1 MKLFATV
8 LLFVCMALM
17 FLVRREY
24 KIGILFMSTILMT
37 MVSFPVGGISAETA
51 IAVAFL
57 VSEVLNVGEIWR
69 LIKSSLMLPFC
80 IIALLSFVICVATSP
95 NLQSISGM
103 AHFGLLEVF
112 TKQFALLYAFICLR
126 RKASLKPLLII
137 SFVSLVLMTVI
148 AYINY
153 VSGVSFL
160 VDELYDETLVDY
172 NFITAERF
180 RVQATFVNPFDYGF
194 ICVLLALLHIYAFL
208 DRLESATICAISQ
221 LCCLFGVVTCNCRT
235 IWFCYLICIPI
246 FALALIKDK
255 RLKISILV
263 GAIVLTTLAFVL
275 FPSLHKMFAWI
286 ISIFDPTSVTKGS
299 SLAMR
304 LVQLATV
311 FYYIQGAMLFG
322 RGVYFFNID
331 MGWENGSLM
340 AADSDLY
347 GLEGI
352 YLNLLLERGFIG
364 LFIFIAMMVLLIVFI
379 VRHRMLGRRVYA
391 LGLSVFILYLTFCF
405 MTGELS
411 STMPSFLILGYV
423 IAVLD
428 KRRRIMKRKEYAKLE
443 EKPVL

>member
-1 MKLFATV
+1 
-8 LLFVCMALM
+8 M

-51 IAVAFL
+51 ISVAFL
-57 VSEVLNVGEIWR
+57 MSEVINIGEIWR
-69 LIKSSLMLPFC
+69 KIKSSLMLPFC
-80 IIALLSFVICVATSP
+80 IIAVLSFAICVATSP
-95 NLQSISGM
+95 NLQTVSGM
-103 AHFGLLEVF
+103 AHFGLLEMF

-126 RKASLKPLLII
+126 RKTSLKPLLTI
-137 SFVSLVLMTVI
+137 SFVSLVLMTVV
-148 AYINY
+148 AYANY
-153 VSGVSFL
+153 ASGVSFL

-172 NFITAERF
+172 DFITAERF

-194 ICVLLALLHIYAFL
+194 ICVLLALLHLYAYI
-208 DRLESATICAISQ
+208 DHLESPAICAVSQ
-221 LCCLFGVVTCNCRT
+221 LCCIFGVFTCNCRT
-235 IWFCYLICIPI
+235 IWFCYLVCLP
-246 FALALIKDK
+246 FFVLALIRDK
-255 RLKISILV
+255 KLKASILL
-263 GAIVLTTLAFVL
+263 GALVLAVLAFML
-275 FPSLHKMFAWI
+275 IPQFRKMFVWI
-286 ISIFDPTSVTKGS
+286 ASIFDPTSVTKGS

-311 FYYIQGAMLFG
+311 FYYIQGAFLFG

-352 YLNLLLERGFIG
+352 YLNLLLERGFVG

-379 VRHRMLGRRVYA
+379 VKHRKLGRRVYA

-428 KRRRIMKRKEYAKLE
+428 KRRRIVERKSYAKLE

>member
-8 LLFVCMALM
+8 LLFACMALM

-51 IAVAFL
+51 ISVAFL
-57 VSEVLNVGEIWR
+57 MSEVINIGEIWR
-69 LIKSSLMLPFC
+69 KIKSSLMLPFC
-80 IIALLSFVICVATSP
+80 IIAVLSFAICVATSP
-95 NLQSISGM
+95 NLQTVSGM
-103 AHFGLLEVF
+103 AHFGLLEMF

-126 RKASLKPLLII
+126 RKTSLKPLLTI
-137 SFVSLVLMTVI
+137 SFVSLVLMTVV
-148 AYINY
+148 AYANY
-153 VSGVSFL
+153 ASGVSFL

-172 NFITAERF
+172 DFITAERF

-194 ICVLLALLHIYAFL
+194 ICVLLALLHLYAYI
-208 DRLESATICAISQ
+208 DHLESPAICAVSQ
-221 LCCLFGVVTCNCRT
+221 LCCVFGVFTCNCRT
-235 IWFCYLICIPI
+235 IWFCYLVCLPI
-246 FALALIKDK
+246 FVLALIRDK
-255 RLKISILV
+255 KLKASILL
-263 GAIVLTTLAFVL
+263 GALVLAVLAFML
-275 FPSLHKMFAWI
+275 IPQFRKMFVWI
-286 ISIFDPTSVTKGS
+286 ASIFDPTSVTKGS

-311 FYYIQGAMLFG
+311 FYYIQGAFLFG

-352 YLNLLLERGFIG
+352 YLNLLLERGFVG
-364 LFIFIAMMVLLIVFI
+364 LFIFIAMMTLLIVFI
-379 VRHRMLGRRVYA
+379 VKHRKLGRRVYA

-428 KRRRIMKRKEYAKLE
+428 KRRRIVERKSYAKLE

>member
-1 MKLFATV
+1 MKIFATV
-8 LLFVCMALM
+8 LLFACMVVM

-37 MVSFPVGGISAETA
+37 MISFPVGGISAETA
-51 IAVAFL
+51 ISVAFL
-57 VSEVLNVGEIWR
+57 MSEVTNVRGIWR
-69 LIKSSLMLPFC
+69 MVKSSLMLPFC
-80 IIALLSFVICVATSP
+80 LIALLSFAICVATSP
-95 NLQSISGM
+95 NLQSVSGM
-103 AHFGLLEVF
+103 AHFGLLEMF

-126 RKASLKPLLII
+126 RKTSLKPLLTI
-137 SFVSLVLMTVI
+137 SFVSLVLMTAI

-153 VSGVSFL
+153 ASGVSFL

-172 NFITAERF
+172 DFITAERF

-194 ICVLLALLHIYAFL
+194 ICVLLALLHVYAYF
-208 DRLESATICAISQ
+208 DHLEGPAVCGIAQ
-221 LCCLFGVVTCNCRT
+221 LCCLFGVITCNCRT
-235 IWFCYLICIPI
+235 IWFCYLICLPI
-246 FALALIKDK
+246 FALALIKDRK
-255 RLKISILV
+255 RKASILL
-263 GAIVLTTLAFVL
+263 GALLLVVLAFML
-275 FPSLHKMFAWI
+275 FPQLRKMFVWI

-311 FYYIQGAMLFG
+311 FYYIQGAFLFG

-352 YLNLLLERGFIG
+352 YLNLLLERGFVG

-379 VRHRMLGRRVYA
+379 VKHRKLGRRVYA

-423 IAVLD
+423 IAVQD
-428 KRRRIMKRKEYAKLE
+428 RRRRIVERKTNAKLK

>member
-8 LLFVCMALM
+8 LLFACMALM

-51 IAVAFL
+51 ISVAFL
-57 VSEVLNVGEIWR
+57 MSEVINIGEIWR
-69 LIKSSLMLPFC
+69 KIKSSLMLPFC
-80 IIALLSFVICVATSP
+80 IIAVLSFAICVATSP
-95 NLQSISGM
+95 NLQTVSGM
-103 AHFGLLEVF
+103 AHFGLLEMF

-126 RKASLKPLLII
+126 RKTSLKPLLTI
-137 SFVSLVLMTVI
+137 SFVSLVLMTVV
-148 AYINY
+148 AYANY
-153 VSGVSFL
+153 ASGVSFL

-172 NFITAERF
+172 DFITAERF

-194 ICVLLALLHIYAFL
+194 ICVLLALLHLYAYI
-208 DRLESATICAISQ
+208 DHLESPAICAVSQ
-221 LCCLFGVVTCNCRT
+221 LCCIFGVFTCNCRT
-235 IWFCYLICIPI
+235 IWFCYLVCLPI
-246 FALALIKDK
+246 FVLALIRDK
-255 RLKISILV
+255 KLKASILL
-263 GAIVLTTLAFVL
+263 GALVLAVLAFML
-275 FPSLHKMFAWI
+275 IPQFRKMFVWI
-286 ISIFDPTSVTKGS
+286 ASIFDPTSVTKGS

-311 FYYIQGAMLFG
+311 FYYIQGAFLFG

-352 YLNLLLERGFIG
+352 YLNLLLERGFVG
-364 LFIFIAMMVLLIVFI
+364 LFIFIAMMTLLIVFI
-379 VRHRMLGRRVYA
+379 VKHRKLGRRVYA
-391 LGLSVFILYLTFCF
+391 LGLSVFILYLAFCF

-428 KRRRIMKRKEYAKLE
+428 KRRRIVERKSYAKLE

>member
-8 LLFVCMALM
+8 LLFACMALM

-51 IAVAFL
+51 ISVAFL
-57 VSEVLNVGEIWR
+57 MSEVINIGEIWR
-69 LIKSSLMLPFC
+69 KIKSSLMLPFC
-80 IIALLSFVICVATSP
+80 IIAVLSFAICVATSP
-95 NLQSISGM
+95 NLQTVSGM
-103 AHFGLLEVF
+103 AHFGLLEMF

-126 RKASLKPLLII
+126 RKTSLKPLLTI
-137 SFVSLVLMTVI
+137 SFVSLVLMTVV
-148 AYINY
+148 AYANY
-153 VSGVSFL
+153 ASGVSFL

-172 NFITAERF
+172 DFITAERF

-194 ICVLLALLHIYAFL
+194 ICVLLALLHLYAYI
-208 DRLESATICAISQ
+208 DHLESPAICAVSQ
-221 LCCLFGVVTCNCRT
+221 LCCIFGVFTCNCRT
-235 IWFCYLICIPI
+235 IWFCYLVCLPI
-246 FALALIKDK
+246 FVLALIRDK
-255 RLKISILV
+255 KLKASILL
-263 GAIVLTTLAFVL
+263 GALVLAVLAFML
-275 FPSLHKMFAWI
+275 IPQFRKMFVWI
-286 ISIFDPTSVTKGS
+286 ASIFDPTSVTKGS

-311 FYYIQGAMLFG
+311 FYYIQGAFLFG

-352 YLNLLLERGFIG
+352 YLNLLLERGFVG

-379 VRHRMLGRRVYA
+379 VKHRKLGRRVYA

-428 KRRRIMKRKEYAKLE
+428 KRRRIVERKSYAKLE

>member
-8 LLFVCMALM
+8 LLFACMALM

-51 IAVAFL
+51 ISVAFL
-57 VSEVLNVGEIWR
+57 MSEVINIGEIWR
-69 LIKSSLMLPFC
+69 KIKSSLMLPFC
-80 IIALLSFVICVATSP
+80 IIAVLSFAICVATSP
-95 NLQSISGM
+95 NLQTVSGM
-103 AHFGLLEVF
+103 AHFGLLEMF

-126 RKASLKPLLII
+126 RKTSLKPLLTI
-137 SFVSLVLMTVI
+137 SFVSLVLMTVV
-148 AYINY
+148 AYANY
-153 VSGVSFL
+153 ASGVSFL

-172 NFITAERF
+172 DFITAERF

-194 ICVLLALLHIYAFL
+194 ICVLLALLHLYAYI
-208 DRLESATICAISQ
+208 DHLESPAICAVSQ
-221 LCCLFGVVTCNCRT
+221 LCCIFGVFTCNCRT
-235 IWFCYLICIPI
+235 IWFCYLVCLPI
-246 FALALIKDK
+246 FVLALIRDK
-255 RLKISILV
+255 KLKASILL
-263 GAIVLTTLAFVL
+263 GALVLAVLAFML
-275 FPSLHKMFAWI
+275 FPQFRKMFVWI
-286 ISIFDPTSVTKGS
+286 ASIFDPTSVTKGS

-311 FYYIQGAMLFG
+311 FYYIQGAFLFG

-352 YLNLLLERGFIG
+352 YLNLLLERGFVG
-364 LFIFIAMMVLLIVFI
+364 LFIFIAMMTLLIVFI
-379 VRHRMLGRRVYA
+379 VKHRKLGRRVYA

-428 KRRRIMKRKEYAKLE
+428 KRRRIVERKSYAKLE

>member
-1 MKLFATV
+1 
-8 LLFVCMALM
+8 M

-51 IAVAFL
+51 ICVAFL
-57 VSEVLNVGEIWR
+57 FSEVINVKSIWR
-69 LIKSSLMLPFC
+69 MVKSSVILPFC
-80 IIALLSFVICVATSP
+80 IIAVVSFAICVATSP
-95 NLQSISGM
+95 NLQSVSGM
-103 AHFGLLEVF
+103 AHFGLLEMF

-126 RKASLKPLLII
+126 RKTSLKPLLTI
-137 SFVSLVLMTVI
+137 SFVSLVLMTIV
-148 AYINY
+148 ANINY
-153 VSGVSFL
+153 ASGVSFL

-172 NFITAERF
+172 DFITAERF

-194 ICVLLALLHIYAFL
+194 ICVLLALLHLYAYF
-208 DRLESATICAISQ
+208 DHLETPAICAISQ

-246 FALALIKDK
+246 FVLALLKDKKLKVSIVLGALAL
-255 RLKISILV
+255 V
-263 GAIVLTTLAFVL
+263 VLAFML
-275 FPSLHKMFAWI
+275 FPQLRKMFVWI
-286 ISIFDPTSVTKGS
+286 VSIFDPTSVTKGS

-311 FYYIQGAMLFG
+311 FYYIQGAFLFG

-352 YLNLLLERGFIG
+352 YLNLLLERGFVG
-364 LFIFIAMMVLLIVFI
+364 LFIFFAMMALLIVFI
-379 VRHRMLGRRVYA
+379 VKHRRLGRRLYA
-391 LGLSVFILYLTFCF
+391 LGLSVFVLYMTFCF

-411 STMPSFLILGYV
+411 STMPSFIILGYV

-428 KRRRIMKRKEYAKLE
+428 KRRRIVERKTYAKLE

>member
-8 LLFVCMALM
+8 LLFACMALM

-51 IAVAFL
+51 ISVAFL
-57 VSEVLNVGEIWR
+57 MSEVINIGEIWR
-69 LIKSSLMLPFC
+69 KIKSSLMLPFC
-80 IIALLSFVICVATSP
+80 IIAVLSFAICVATSP
-95 NLQSISGM
+95 NLQTVSGM
-103 AHFGLLEVF
+103 AHFGLLEMF

-126 RKASLKPLLII
+126 RKTSLKPLLTI
-137 SFVSLVLMTVI
+137 SFVSLVLMTVV
-148 AYINY
+148 AYANY
-153 VSGVSFL
+153 ASGVSFL

-172 NFITAERF
+172 DFITAERF

-194 ICVLLALLHIYAFL
+194 ICVLLALLHLYAYI
-208 DRLESATICAISQ
+208 DHLESPAICAVSQ
-221 LCCLFGVVTCNCRT
+221 LCCIFGVFTCNCRT
-235 IWFCYLICIPI
+235 IWFCYLVCLPI
-246 FALALIKDK
+246 FVLALIRDK
-255 RLKISILV
+255 KLKASILL
-263 GAIVLTTLAFVL
+263 GALVLAVLAFML
-275 FPSLHKMFAWI
+275 IPQFRKMFVWI
-286 ISIFDPTSVTKGS
+286 ASIFDPTSVTKGS

-311 FYYIQGAMLFG
+311 FYYIQGAFLFG

-352 YLNLLLERGFIG
+352 YLNLLLERGFVG
-364 LFIFIAMMVLLIVFI
+364 LFIFIAMMTLLIVFI
-379 VRHRMLGRRVYA
+379 VKHRKLGRRVYA

-428 KRRRIMKRKEYAKLE
+428 KRRRIVERKSYAKLE

>member
-8 LLFVCMALM
+8 LLFACMALM

-51 IAVAFL
+51 ISVAFL
-57 VSEVLNVGEIWR
+57 MSEVINIGEIWR
-69 LIKSSLMLPFC
+69 KIKSSLMLPFC
-80 IIALLSFVICVATSP
+80 IIAVLSFAICVATSP
-95 NLQSISGM
+95 NLQTVSGM
-103 AHFGLLEVF
+103 AHFGLLEMF

-126 RKASLKPLLII
+126 RKTSLKPLLTI
-137 SFVSLVLMTVI
+137 SFVSLVLMTVV
-148 AYINY
+148 AYANY
-153 VSGVSFL
+153 ASGVSFL

-172 NFITAERF
+172 DFITAERF

-194 ICVLLALLHIYAFL
+194 ICVLLALLHLYAYI
-208 DRLESATICAISQ
+208 DHLESPAICAVSQ
-221 LCCLFGVVTCNCRT
+221 LCCIFGVFTCNCRT
-235 IWFCYLICIPI
+235 IWFCYLVCLPI
-246 FALALIKDK
+246 FVLALIRDK
-255 RLKISILV
+255 KLKASILL
-263 GAIVLTTLAFVL
+263 GALVLAVLAFML
-275 FPSLHKMFAWI
+275 IPQFRKMFVWI
-286 ISIFDPTSVTKGS
+286 ASIFDPTSVTKGS

-311 FYYIQGAMLFG
+311 FYYIQGAFLFG

-352 YLNLLLERGFIG
+352 YLNLLLERGFVG
-364 LFIFIAMMVLLIVFI
+364 LFIFIAMMTLLIVFI
-379 VRHRMLGRRVYA
+379 VKHRKLGLRVYA

-428 KRRRIMKRKEYAKLE
+428 KRRRIVERKSYAKLE

>member
-8 LLFVCMALM
+8 LLFACMALM

-51 IAVAFL
+51 ISVAFL
-57 VSEVLNVGEIWR
+57 MSEVINIGEIWR
-69 LIKSSLMLPFC
+69 KIKSSLMLPFC
-80 IIALLSFVICVATSP
+80 IIAVLSFAICVATSP
-95 NLQSISGM
+95 NLQTVSGM
-103 AHFGLLEVF
+103 AHFGLLEMF

-126 RKASLKPLLII
+126 RKTSLKPLLTI
-137 SFVSLVLMTVI
+137 SFVSLVLMTVV
-148 AYINY
+148 AYANY
-153 VSGVSFL
+153 ASGVSFL

-172 NFITAERF
+172 DFITAERF

-194 ICVLLALLHIYAFL
+194 ICVLLALLHLYAYI
-208 DRLESATICAISQ
+208 DHLESPAICAVSQ
-221 LCCLFGVVTCNCRT
+221 LCCIFGVFTCNCRT
-235 IWFCYLICIPI
+235 IWFCYLVCLPI
-246 FALALIKDK
+246 FVLALIRDK
-255 RLKISILV
+255 KLKASILL
-263 GAIVLTTLAFVL
+263 GALVLAVLAFML
-275 FPSLHKMFAWI
+275 FPQFRKMFVWI
-286 ISIFDPTSVTKGS
+286 ASIFDPTSVTKGS

-311 FYYIQGAMLFG
+311 FYYIQGAFLFG

-352 YLNLLLERGFIG
+352 YLNLLLERGFVG
-364 LFIFIAMMVLLIVFI
+364 LFIFIAMMTLLIVFI
-379 VRHRMLGRRVYA
+379 VKHRKLGRRVYA

-428 KRRRIMKRKEYAKLE
+428 KRRHIVERKSYAKLE

>member
-8 LLFVCMALM
+8 LLFACMALM

-51 IAVAFL
+51 ISVAFL
-57 VSEVLNVGEIWR
+57 MSEVINIGEIWR
-69 LIKSSLMLPFC
+69 KIKSSLMLPFC
-80 IIALLSFVICVATSP
+80 IIAVLSFAICVATSP
-95 NLQSISGM
+95 NLQTVSGM
-103 AHFGLLEVF
+103 AHFGLLEMF

-126 RKASLKPLLII
+126 RKTSLKPLLTI
-137 SFVSLVLMTVI
+137 SFVSLVLMTVV
-148 AYINY
+148 AYANY
-153 VSGVSFL
+153 ASGVSFL

-172 NFITAERF
+172 DFITAERF

-194 ICVLLALLHIYAFL
+194 ICVLLALLHLYAYI
-208 DRLESATICAISQ
+208 DHLESPAICAVSQ
-221 LCCLFGVVTCNCRT
+221 LCCIFGVFTCNCRT
-235 IWFCYLICIPI
+235 IWFCYLVCLPV
-246 FALALIKDK
+246 FVLALIRDK
-255 RLKISILV
+255 KLKASILL
-263 GAIVLTTLAFVL
+263 GALVLAVLAFML
-275 FPSLHKMFAWI
+275 IPQFRKMFVWI
-286 ISIFDPTSVTKGS
+286 ASIFDPTSVTKGS

-311 FYYIQGAMLFG
+311 FYYIQGAFLFG

-352 YLNLLLERGFIG
+352 YLNLLLERGFVG

-379 VRHRMLGRRVYA
+379 VKHRKLGRRVYA

-428 KRRRIMKRKEYAKLE
+428 KRRRIVERKSYAKLE